1 MEKIKTERKSN
12 IECLRVLSMIM
23 IVFYHFFVHGE
34 FEITSLSANAV
45 IMEILSLGG
54 RIGYDCF
61 IIISGYF
68 MIKSEFK
75 INKLLRFI
83 FQVTFYSI
91 VLYMIFLISGK
102 IQFSIGSFANALLP
116 IIYMSYSFA
125 TEYVILL
132 VISPYLNKFIYNIEK
147 KQLVKLIIIL
157 FTCWSIIPTIF
168 NGDMGFSSVGL
179 FIYLYLIGAYIRLY
193 ESTWMR
199 NFKINLGGLF
209 VMSSALILSVIM
221 FNIAGIKVTSLF
233 SKAIHFSEA
242 TYVPVVLAAIF
253 LFLIFLNIDMKYS
266 KVINIISSATFGVLL
281 IHDNEYVREFLW
293 IEVFKNASMI
303 GSEYFIMY
311 EIIVV
316 LSVYIICTVIEIIR
330 VKLIERPLF
339 DIVLKKIQK

>member
-1 MEKIKTERKSN
+1 
-12 IECLRVLSMIM
+12 
-23 IVFYHFFVHGE
+23 
-34 FEITSLSANAV
+34 
-45 IMEILSLGG
+45 
-54 RIGYDCF
+54 
-61 IIISGYF
+61 
-68 MIKSEFK
+68 
-75 INKLLRFI
+75 
-83 FQVTFYSI
+83 
-91 VLYMIFLISGK
+91 
-102 IQFSIGSFANALLP
+102 
-116 IIYMSYSFA
+116 
-125 TEYVILL
+125 
-132 VISPYLNKFIYNIEK
+132 
-147 KQLVKLIIIL
+147 
-157 FTCWSIIPTIF
+157 
-168 NGDMGFSSVGL
+168 
-179 FIYLYLIGAYIRLY
+179 
-193 ESTWMR
+193 MR
-199 NFKINLGGLF
+199 NLKINLGGLF